1 MKDRAQLLVGL
12 LVLAAVVAAGL
23 EVDRVVGARPLGAAS
38 PPGVPT
44 GAWFCPHGGGEA
56 WDVRIGLANPGPEPV
71 LARLRGI
78 GAGRPTAPEDHVVPP
93 GSTLLVPVP
102 GEGREASTVV
112 ESFGGVLAAGWL
124 EMAGEDANG
133 VAAEPCL
140 SEAGTRW
147 LLPDGSG
154 LRGYDDVVVVMNP
167 LPAPAVVSLTV
178 FSDGRD
184 PVQIERWTNQT
195 IEPYHARAF
204 RLDAVA
210 LGETTA
216 ATLVEAEIGRVAVA
230 TLGVSTEGGIRSE
243 VGVPGDATEQILP
256 GAGDAGRS
264 ELTIVNTGEERATI
278 SGELLEPGG
287 AQPLSALADA
297 GPKPR
302 AATTVP
308 LTTGSPSTLL
318 VRADRP
324 GVAFGRRTFGV
335 VADQG
340 STAGATEPGAAWVL
354 MPSVIGQ
361 PSHPQIALANPGEEP
376 ASVVL
381 SVLPVEGAPVTS
393 PVTVRIPPGAT
404 VLAPKGFTAQAAT
417 SSVLAVAQA
426 GTFVPVSASYA
437 LGREGYATY
446 AVALGVRLPDGW
458 APAQAGV

>member
-1 MKDRAQLLVGL
+1 MRDRGQLLVAL
-12 LVLAAVVAAGL
+12 VVLAAVVAAGL
-23 EVDRVVGARPLGAAS
+23 EVDRIVGARPLGAAA
-38 PPGVPT
+38 PPEVPS
-44 GAWFCPHGGGEA
+44 GAWFCPQGGGAA
-56 WDVRIGLANPGPEPV
+56 WDVRIGLANPGAEPV
-71 LARLRGI
+71 LARVRNLGE
-78 GAGRPTAPEDHVVPP
+78 GRPSAPEDHVVPP
-93 GSTLLVPVP
+93 RSTVVIRVS

-112 ESFGGVLAAGWL
+112 EYFGGVLAAGWV

-140 SEAGTRW
+140 PEAGTRW

-154 LRGYDDVVVVMNP
+154 LREYDDVVVVMNP

-184 PVQIERWTNQT
+184 PVQTERWTNVT
-195 IEPYHARAF
+195 IRPYHARAF

-216 ATLVEAEIGRVAVA
+216 STLVEAEIGQVAVA
-230 TLGVSTEGGIRSE
+230 TLGISTTGGIRSA
-243 VGVPGDATEQILP
+243 VGVPDGATERMLP

-264 ELTIVNTGEERATI
+264 ELAVVSTGAERAAI
-278 SGELLEPGG
+278 SGELLQPE
-287 AQPLSALADA
+287 ADQPLPPLAEA
-297 GPKPR
+297 GPR
-302 AATTVP
+302 ASAATTIP

-324 GVAFGRRTFGV
+324 GLAFARRTFGV

-340 STAGATEPGAAWVL
+340 STSGAAEPGAAWVL
-354 MPSVIGQ
+354 TPSVIGQ
-361 PSHPQIALANPGEEP
+361 PSHPQIALANPGEVA
-376 ASVVL
+376 ASVTL
-381 SVLPVEGAPVTS
+381 SVLPVEGAAVPG

-404 VLAPKGFTAQAAT
+404 VLAPKGFAAKAAT
-417 SSVLAVAQA
+417 SSVLAVASA

-446 AVALGVRLPDGW
+446 AVALGVRLPDAW
-458 APAQAGV
+458 VPPAGI

>member
-1 MKDRAQLLVGL
+1 MRDRAQLLVGL
-12 LVLAAVVAAGL
+12 LLLASVVAAGL
-23 EVDRVVGARPLGAAS
+23 EVDRVVGARPFGVAA
-38 PPGVPT
+38 PPGVPS

-56 WDVRIGLANPGPEPV
+56 WDVRIGLANPGGEPV
-71 LARLRGI
+71 LARVRGI
-78 GAGRPTAPEDHVVPP
+78 GEGRPGAPQDHLVPP
-93 GSTLLVPVP
+93 GSTLVVPVP
-102 GEGREASTVV
+102 GEGRAASTVV
-112 ESFGGVLAAGWL
+112 EYFGGVLAAGWL
-124 EMAGEDANG
+124 ALAGEDANG

-140 SEAGTRW
+140 PEAGTRW

-154 LRGYDDVVVVMNP
+154 LREYDDVVVVMNP

-184 PVQIERWTNQT
+184 PVQTERWTNVT
-195 IEPYHARAF
+195 IGPYRARAF

-216 ATLVEAEIGRVAVA
+216 STLVEAEIGRIAVA
-230 TLGVSTEGGIRSE
+230 TLGISTTGGIRS
-243 VGVPGDATEQILP
+243 VLGVPGDATEQVLP
-256 GAGDAGRS
+256 GAGDVGRS
-264 ELTIVNTGEERATI
+264 ELAVVSTGEEPAGV
-278 SGELLEPGG
+278 SGEMLESEIR
-287 AQPLSALADA
+287 QPLAALAEA
-297 GPKPR
+297 GPRPR

-324 GVAFGRRTFGV
+324 GVAFARRTFGV

-340 STAGATEPGAAWVL
+340 STAGAAEAGTAWVL
-354 MPSVIGQ
+354 VPSVIGQ
-361 PSHPQIALANPGEEP
+361 PSHPRIALANPGEVP

-381 SVLPVEGAPVTS
+381 SVLPVEGVAAPP

-417 SSVLAVAQA
+417 SSVLAVAQV

-437 LGREGYATY
+437 LGREGWATY

-458 APAQAGV
+458 VPAQAGV